1 VSGFRRSGI
10 FGLVGVVVVAA
21 LVAAIALTMG
31 SGQANPKPALALI
44 FGVIA
49 LFMFIFFVL
58 QARDVSR
65 AAGETASVTPPK
77 GEIADP
83 TTLSEPDLWVA
94 LATGPITS
102 EAIEARNAQWD
113 TVRSSIRLGWLITP
127 LIFAAVVPM
136 YLFGT
141 FIPILVG
148 APLIGLIALS
158 KSFSLLRSGGEL
170 DSGYDRVG
178 IAMRPLGLDLVERP
192 TVWFKPR
199 LDRPLFS
206 PDFIGAVVMAGERY
220 GRQVSVCF
228 PGGEFHTPS
237 AVTLAGPL
245 PEFDI
250 RFKRGRLRA
259 DPGGPGGLGHAL
271 GSLPA
276 SKRWKG
282 VKVEGGPDG
291 LIVYR
296 GSSGE
301 GDWLRDLWLAE
312 RIAGAVAPAPV

>member
-1 VSGFRRSGI
+1 MGSFRRSGV

-21 LVAAIALTMG
+21 VVAAIALTMG

-49 LFMFIFFVL
+49 LFMVTFFIL

-65 AAGETASVTPPK
+65 AAGETASVARPR

-83 TTLSEPDLWVA
+83 TTLSEPELWAA

-102 EAIEARNAQWD
+102 EAVEARNAQWD

-141 FIPILVG
+141 FIPILIG

-158 KSFSLLRSGGEL
+158 KSFSLLRGGGEL
-170 DSGYDRVG
+170 DRGYDRVG
-178 IAMRPLGLDLVERP
+178 IAMQPLGLDLVERP
-192 TVWFKPR
+192 IVWFKPR
-199 LDRPLFS
+199 FDRPLFS
-206 PDFIGAVVMAGERY
+206 PDFLGAVVMAGERH

-228 PGGEFHTPS
+228 PGGELHTPS
-237 AVTLAGPL
+237 AVTIGVPL
-245 PEFDI
+245 PEFDV
-250 RFKRGRLRA
+250 RYKKGRLRA
-259 DPGGPGGLGHAL
+259 DPGSPAGIGHSL
-271 GSLPA
+271 SSLPK

-282 VKVEGGPDG
+282 VKVEGSPDG

-296 GSSGE
+296 SSSSE
-301 GDWLRDLWLAE
+301 GDWLCDLWLAE
-312 RIAGAVAPAPV
+312 RIATAIG